1 MNPFNIIY
9 LIAHIPVSVLA
20 KQQNHW
26 RSRQTIR
33 VQNKRQKK
41 KKGGQFRRTES
52 VILNAEKQNMA
63 PKEFE
68 LAK

>member
-1 MNPFNIIY
+1 VYKI
-9 LIAHIPVSVLA
+9 SVP
-20 KQQNHW
+20 N
-26 RSRQTIR
+26 S
-33 VQNKRQKK
+33 K
-41 KKGGQFRRTES
+41 KKGGMYGKTRS